1 MQETGDFDVTAIK
14 IVKCLSIKEK
24 LTKMIV
30 PVRCFTCGGLIA
42 DKWDDFHKRTE
53 DGDNPDKI
61 LDDLGVKRWCCRR
74 MLISHIDL
82 IDEFLPFT

>member
-1 MQETGDFDVTAIK
+1 LLEIGDFEVTTIK
-14 IVKCLSIKEK
+14 IVKCLGIKEK
-24 LTKMIV
+24 LTEMIV
-30 PVRCFTCGGLIA
+30 PVRCFTCGGLVA

-53 DGDNPDKI
+53 DGNKPDKV

>member
-1 MQETGDFDVTAIK
+1 LLETGVFEVTAIK
-14 IVKCLSIKEK
+14 IVKCEIKKWK
-24 LTKMIV
+24 LTEMIV

-42 DKWDDFHKRTE
+42 DKWDDFNKRTE
-53 DGDNPDKI
+53 DGDDPDKV
-61 LDDLGVKRWCCRR
+61 LDELGVKRWCCRR